1 MKREF
6 LATST
11 TKKTETYDDN
21 QLIMNIYGTGKRS
34 FVEKRQI
41 NHHVWNSSLHSW
53 QSDVKLLLYR
63 FYADILLILVFGK
76 YFLMINHSARWKRGW
91 EGKIGFSNVKHAE
104 GLFNFFIDTDNI
116 SRLWVEFTCKH
127 CWRFDHVD
135 GYGKKQPKTS
145 HLTRN
150 LLGRSILHFH
160 SYFIVLPFNWT
171 PHWNQRET

>member
-11 TKKTETYDDN
+11 TKKTDTYDDN
-21 QLIMNIYGTGKRS
+21 QLIMNIYGTEKRS
-34 FVEKRQI
+34 FVEKTQI
-41 NHHVWNSSLHSW
+41 NHHVRNSSLHSW

-63 FYADILLILVFGK
+63 FYADILLISVFGK

-104 GLFNFFIDTDNI
+104 GLFNFFIDTDKI
-116 SRLWVEFTCKH
+116 SRLGVEFTCKH

-135 GYGKKQPKTS
+135 GYGKTTENEPFNEKS
-145 HLTRN
+145 TRTKHPS
-150 LLGRSILHFH
+150 LPFVFH
-160 SYFIVLPFNWT
+160 STAI
-171 PHWNQRET
+171 